1 MVVLYYCNKFLHSSA
16 NPLGVVTD
24 RETQMLQMIDTRSQ
38 IVFLQVWYRDRL
50 PPQLSPCNVFTWP
63 SPWTLCYCNV
73 HYMASS
79 IQGAGPVH
87 SFISQRTWRE
97 RKKKFTWGI
106 IYKFFFFFHWKF
118 PFSYKNLPK
127 LEKKW
132 FEIIFLIIVL

>member
-24 RETQMLQMIDTRSQ
+24 RETQTLQMIDTRSQ

-50 PPQLSPCNVFTWP
+50 TPQLSPCNVFTWP

-73 HYMASS
+73 LYGFFDPRGRASPFFYFS
-79 IQGAGPVH
+79 KNMK
-87 SFISQRTWRE
+87 RE
-97 RKKKFTWGI
+97 KKKFTWGI

>member
-50 PPQLSPCNVFTWP
+50 PLSYLHAMFLPGRPLGPFAIVM
-63 SPWTLCYCNV
+63 Y
-73 HYMASS
+73 YMASS

>member
-24 RETQMLQMIDTRSQ
+24 RETQTLQMIDTRSQ

-50 PPQLSPCNVFTWP
+50 PLSYLHAMFLPGRPLGPFAIVM
-63 SPWTLCYCNV
+63 Y
-73 HYMASS
+73 YMASS

-97 RKKKFTWGI
+97 RKKNSPEVLFI
-106 IYKFFFFFHWKF
+106 NFFFFHWKF